1 MSFSLPHEL
10 LMKREYLRGLTD
22 GKKEER
28 ESLAEFIES
37 RYPLLSWLAQEIR
50 HDANAIVTGKQIG
63 RAHV

>member
-50 HDANAIVTGKQIG
+50 HDAI
-63 RAHV
+63 R